1 MVAETRA
8 WRPKGKARLETS
20 ALPLISTFL
29 LFPVHAYFLSTPQV
43 EQSYLVLFC
52 THASQLQDH
61 VQGMVLTILVRGHGV
76 VEGRGLSQGCV
87 VLDMTC
93 VMEVW
98 WSVFWTLLGLFAK
111 MLQSCLTLCDP
122 MDCSP
127 PGSSDHGIPQARILE
142 WVAISFPRGSS
153 QPRDQTHVS
162 YVSCIGR
169 QVLYLPPISAEGGIG
184 VRVIKFVKFSH
195 WFQPR
200 TRSTL
205 GVPPKN

>member
-76 VEGRGLSQGCV
+76 VEARGLSQGCV

-111 MLQSCLTLCDP
+111 MLQSCLTLYDP

-142 WVAISFPRGSS
+142 GVAMNPLQGIFPTQRSNSCLLCFLHWQAGSLPATNFSRGWNWGQGHKVRKV
-153 QPRDQTHVS
+153 QPLVPTKDKVD
-162 YVSCIGR
+162 IGC
-169 QVLYLPPISAEGGIG
+169 P
-184 VRVIKFVKFSH
+184 
-195 WFQPR
+195 
-200 TRSTL
+200 T
-205 GVPPKN
+205 